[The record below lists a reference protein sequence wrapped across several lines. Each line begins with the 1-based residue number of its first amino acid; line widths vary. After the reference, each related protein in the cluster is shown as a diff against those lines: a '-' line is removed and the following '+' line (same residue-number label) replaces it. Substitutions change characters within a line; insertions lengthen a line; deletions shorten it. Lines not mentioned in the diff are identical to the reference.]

1 MHDVPITGK
10 YICKSKKKGKVSK
23 HFYSRPRQDFFEN
36 LSPWDP
42 SSPNTSKNEFSAKT
56 KLLVVR
62 SYSNVQ

>member
-1 MHDVPITGK
+1 MMFQLQGNVFA
-10 YICKSKKKGKVSK
+10 SQKKKGKVSK
-23 HFYSRPRQDFFEN
+23 HFYSCPRQDFFEN